1 MASKLVCR
9 MAKVKKNDVKGYQ
22 IHNQRERESK
32 TNPDINASLSHLN
45 RDYINAQHISY
56 MEKWKET
63 FEAQNESKRA
73 LRKDAVFF
81 NEFVVGSDRDFFKD
95 MNQSEKERFFKVST
109 DFFTERYG
117 EQNVLYS
124 IAHFDELKGA
134 GAHAHIAIVPM
145 RDGKLQSKNVFNR
158 NELKAL
164 QSELPQYLQK
174 HGFDIERGKE
184 GSKAQHIDTATYKVL
199 KSQEAVLMAE
209 QQRQTIQG
217 ETKLLEAKKEDLKEL
232 FDKVERIDSLE
243 FEEHKTIFG
252 KETGKIV
259 VDREDFEQMKELSM
273 MVVPEMEFKNKE
285 LQREVNILQ
294 SKIEEKDDRI
304 NSLEKKYDIGINILQ
319 KKYEIASAQA
329 ERYKEGLNDVVEEL
343 VAERLEE
350 KVSELKEHHGVQL
363 ARQIETKNEYFEEA
377 EKLER
382 KLEVVTRRAE
392 TLEGQSRW
400 LEKERDELKVA
411 NKELVETN
419 DLINT
424 ETQKLYAQIKA
435 LKERFDQAVE
445 RRVSEILSVVKM
457 SIHRA
462 TREWLVEKLPDN
474 QKIALDHMT
483 EHKQIGKRADQ
494 MIPELK
500 EEREAML
507 KKRERDR
514 GMDLER

>member
-1 MASKLVCR
+1 

-45 RDYINAQHISY
+45 RDYINTQHISY
-56 MEKWKET
+56 MEKWKEV
-63 FEAQNESKRA
+63 FESQNESKRA

-95 MNQSEKERFFKVST
+95 MNQSEKERFFKVAT
-109 DFFTERYG
+109 DFFKERFG

-124 IAHFDELKGA
+124 VAHFDELKGA

-184 GSKAQHIDTATYKVL
+184 GSKAKHIDTATYKVL

-209 QQRQTIQG
+209 QQRETIQG

-243 FEEHKTIFG
+243 FEEQKNIFG
-252 KETGKIV
+252 KETGNV
-259 VDREDFEQMKELSM
+259 VIDRDDFERMKELAM

-294 SKIEEKDDRI
+294 SKIEEKDDKI
-304 NSLEKKYDIGINILQ
+304 NTLEKKHDIGINILQ
-319 KKYEIASAQA
+319 KKYETVSIQA
-329 ERYKEGLNDVVEEL
+329 KRYKEGLDDVVEEL
-343 VAERLEE
+343 VTERLEE
-350 KVSELKEHHGVQL
+350 KVSELKEHHATQL
-363 ARQIETKNEYFEEA
+363 AKQVEIKNEYFEEA

-382 KLEVVTRRAE
+382 KLGVVTSHVN
-392 TLEGQSRW
+392 TLKGESRW
-400 LEKERDELKVA
+400 LEKERDELKVT
-411 NKELVETN
+411 NKELVEEN
-419 DLINT
+419 NSLKA
-424 ETQKLYAQIKA
+424 ELQKMFQHVKA
-435 LKERFDQAVE
+435 MTERFDKLVE
-445 RRVSEILSVVKM
+445 ERVANWKDILKA

-462 TREWLVEKLPDN
+462 TREWLVDKMPDN
-474 QKIALDHMT
+474 QNIVLDHT
-483 EHKQIGKRADQ
+483 LDAKEINKRSEEL
-494 MIPELK
+494 IPELK
-500 EEREAML
+500 EEREAMIQ
-507 KKRERDR
+507 KRQKDRDTDMER
-514 GMDLER
+514 

>member
-9 MAKVKKNDVKGYQ
+9 MAKVKKTDVKGYQ

-63 FEAQNESKRA
+63 FESQNESKRA

-95 MNQSEKERFFKVST
+95 MDQSEKERFFKVST
-109 DFFTERYG
+109 DFFKDRYG

-124 IAHFDELKGA
+124 VAHFDELKGA

-145 RDGKLQSKNVFNR
+145 RDGKLQSKNVFDR

-209 QQRQTIQG
+209 QQRETVQG
-217 ETKLLEAKKEDLKEL
+217 ETKLLEAKREDLKEL
-232 FDKVERIDSLE
+232 FEKVERIDSLE
-243 FEEHKTIFG
+243 YEEQKTIFG
-252 KETGKIV
+252 KETGNIV
-259 VDREDFEQMKELSM
+259 IDREDFEQMKDLAM
-273 MVVPEMEFKNKE
+273 MKVPDMEFKNEE
-285 LQREVNILQ
+285 LQREITVLQ
-294 SKIEEKDDRI
+294 SKIEQKDDKI
-304 NSLEKKYDIGINILQ
+304 SNLQ

-329 ERYKEGLNDVVEEL
+329 ERYKSGLDEVVEDRVSEL
-343 VAERLEE
+343 LEE
-350 KVSELKEHHGVQL
+350 KVTELKEHHAVQL
-363 ARQIETKNEYFEEA
+363 TREIINANHYLEEA
-377 EKLER
+377 EQMER
-382 KLEVVTRRAE
+382 KLGIMTRNANV
-392 TLEGQSRW
+392 LESEKRG
-400 LEKERDELKVA
+400 LEKENDELQASNEELTKENKGLYEQIQKA
-411 NKELVETN
+411 NEMM
-419 DLINT
+419 
-424 ETQKLYAQIKA
+424 KA
-435 LKERFDQAVE
+435 WKERFDQAVE
-445 RRVSEILSVVKM
+445 KRVSDMLNVVRASV
-457 SIHRA
+457 HRA
-462 TREWLVEKLPDN
+462 TREWLIEKLPDN
-474 QKIALDHMT
+474 QKIGLDHMT
-483 EHKQIGKRADQ
+483 DHARISKRANE
-494 MIPELK
+494 MLPEIV
-500 EEREAML
+500 EERDAMI

>member
-1 MASKLVCR
+1 MQ
-9 MAKVKKNDVKGYQ
+9 KVKKNDVKGYQ

-63 FEAQNESKRA
+63 FESQNESKRA
-73 LRKDAVFF
+73 LRKDAVYF

-95 MNQSEKERFFKVST
+95 MDQSEKERFFKVST
-109 DFFTERYG
+109 DFFKERYG
-117 EQNVLYS
+117 EKNVLYS
-124 IAHFDELKGA
+124 VAHFDELKGA
-134 GAHAHIAIVPM
+134 GAHSHIAIVPM

-158 NELKAL
+158 NELKSL

-209 QQRQTIQG
+209 QQRETIQG

-243 FEEHKTIFG
+243 FEEQKNIFG
-252 KETGKIV
+252 KETGNIV
-259 VDREDFEQMKELSM
+259 IDRDDFERMKELAM

-294 SKIEEKDDRI
+294 SKIVEKDDKI
-304 NSLEKKYDIGINILQ
+304 NSLEKKHDIGINILQ
-319 KKYEIASAQA
+319 KKYDTLFIQA
-329 ERYKEGLNDVVEEL
+329 KRYKEGLDDVVEEL
-343 VAERLEE
+343 VTERLEE
-350 KVSELKEHHGVQL
+350 KVSELKEHHATQL
-363 ARQIETKNEYFEEA
+363 AKQVEVKNEYLEEA

-382 KLEVVTRRAE
+382 RLGVVTSHVN
-392 TLEGQSRW
+392 TLKGESRW
-400 LEKERDELKVA
+400 LEKECDELKVT
-411 NKELVETN
+411 NQELVEEN
-419 DLINT
+419 NSLKA
-424 ETQKLYAQIKA
+424 ELQKMFQQVKA
-435 LKERFDQAVE
+435 MTERFNKLVE
-445 RRVSEILSVVKM
+445 ERVSDWKHVFRASV
-457 SIHRA
+457 HRA
-462 TREWLVEKLPDN
+462 TREWLVDKMPDN
-474 QKIALDHMT
+474 QGIVLDHT
-483 EHKQIGKRADQ
+483 LDANKINKRSEEL
-494 MIPELK
+494 IPELK

-507 KKRERDR
+507 KKRQQDRDMDWER
-514 GMDLER
+514 

>member
-1 MASKLVCR
+1 MGSKLVCR

-63 FEAQNESKRA
+63 FESQNESKRA

-95 MNQSEKERFFKVST
+95 MDQSEKERFFKVST
-109 DFFTERYG
+109 DFFKERFG

-124 IAHFDELKGA
+124 VAHFDELKGA

-145 RDGKLQSKNVFNR
+145 RDGKLQSKNVFDR

-209 QQRQTIQG
+209 QQRETVQG
-217 ETKLLEAKKEDLKEL
+217 ETKLLEAKREDLKEL
-232 FDKVERIDSLE
+232 FEKVERIDSLE
-243 FEEHKTIFG
+243 YEEQKTIFG
-252 KETGKIV
+252 KETGNIV
-259 VDREDFEQMKELSM
+259 IDREDFEQMKDLAM
-273 MVVPEMEFKNKE
+273 MKVPDMEFKNEE
-285 LQREVNILQ
+285 LRREITVLQ
-294 SKIEEKDDRI
+294 SKIEQKDDKI
-304 NSLEKKYDIGINILQ
+304 SNLQ

-329 ERYKEGLNDVVEEL
+329 ERYKSGLDEVVEERVSEL
-343 VAERLEE
+343 LEE
-350 KVSELKEHHGVQL
+350 KVTELKEHHAVEL
-363 ARQIETKNEYFEEA
+363 TREITNANHYLEEA
-377 EKLER
+377 EQMER
-382 KLEVVTRRAE
+382 KLGIVRKNVNV
-392 TLEGQSRW
+392 LESEKRW
-400 LEKERDELKVA
+400 LEKENDELQA
-411 NKELVETN
+411 TNKELTKEN
-419 DLINT
+419 KGLY
-424 ETQKLYAQIKA
+424 EQLQKANEMMKA
-435 LKERFDQAVE
+435 WKERFDQAVE
-445 RRVSEILSVVKM
+445 KRVSDMLNVVRASV
-457 SIHRA
+457 HRA
-462 TREWLVEKLPDN
+462 TREWLIEKLPDN
-474 QKIALDHMT
+474 QKIGLDHMT
-483 EHKQIGKRADQ
+483 DHARISKRANE
-494 MIPELK
+494 MLPEIV
-500 EEREAML
+500 EERDAMI

>member
-1 MASKLVCR
+1 MQ
-9 MAKVKKNDVKGYQ
+9 KVKKNDVKGYQ

-63 FEAQNESKRA
+63 FESQNESKRA
-73 LRKDAVFF
+73 LRKDAVYF

-95 MNQSEKERFFKVST
+95 MDQSEKERFFKVST
-109 DFFTERYG
+109 DFFKERYG
-117 EQNVLYS
+117 EKNVLYS
-124 IAHFDELKGA
+124 VAHFDELKGA
-134 GAHAHIAIVPM
+134 GAHSHIAIVPM

-158 NELKAL
+158 NELKSL

-209 QQRQTIQG
+209 QQRETIQG

-243 FEEHKTIFG
+243 FEEQKNIFG
-252 KETGKIV
+252 KETGNIV
-259 VDREDFEQMKELSM
+259 IDRDDFERMKELAM

-294 SKIEEKDDRI
+294 SKIVEKDDKI
-304 NSLEKKYDIGINILQ
+304 NSLEKKHDIGINILQ
-319 KKYEIASAQA
+319 KKYDTLFIQA
-329 ERYKEGLNDVVEEL
+329 KRYKEGLDDVVEEL
-343 VAERLEE
+343 VTERLEE
-350 KVSELKEHHGVQL
+350 KVSELKEYHATQL
-363 ARQIETKNEYFEEA
+363 AKQVEVKNEYFEEA

-382 KLEVVTRRAE
+382 KLGVVTRHVN
-392 TLEGQSRW
+392 TLKGESRW
-400 LEKERDELKVA
+400 LEKERDELKVT
-411 NKELVETN
+411 NKELVEEN
-419 DLINT
+419 NSLKA
-424 ETQKLYAQIKA
+424 ELQKMFQHVKVMT
-435 LKERFDQAVE
+435 ERFDKLVE
-445 RRVSEILSVVKM
+445 ERAANWKDILKA

-462 TREWLVEKLPDN
+462 TREWLVDKMPDN
-474 QKIALDHMT
+474 QNIVLAHTLDANKIN
-483 EHKQIGKRADQ
+483 KRSEEL
-494 MIPELK
+494 IPELK

-507 KKRERDR
+507 KKRQQDRDMDWER
-514 GMDLER
+514 

>member
-1 MASKLVCR
+1 MATSKLVCR

-63 FEAQNESKRA
+63 FEYQNESKRA
-73 LRKDAVFF
+73 LRKDAVYF

-95 MNQSEKERFFKVST
+95 MDQSEKERFFKVST
-109 DFFTERYG
+109 DFFKERYG

-124 IAHFDELKGA
+124 VAHFDELKGA

-145 RDGKLQSKNVFNR
+145 RDGKLQSKNVFDR

-209 QQRQTIQG
+209 QQRETIQG
-217 ETKLLEAKKEDLKEL
+217 ETKLLEAKREDLKEL
-232 FDKVERIDSLE
+232 FEKVERIDSLE
-243 FEEHKTIFG
+243 YEEQKTIFG
-252 KETGKIV
+252 KETGNIV
-259 VDREDFEQMKELSM
+259 IDREDFEQMKDLAM
-273 MVVPEMEFKNKE
+273 MKVPDMEFKNEE
-285 LQREVNILQ
+285 LQREITVLQ
-294 SKIEEKDDRI
+294 SKIEQKDDKI
-304 NSLEKKYDIGINILQ
+304 SNLQ

-329 ERYKEGLNDVVEEL
+329 ERYKSGLDEVVEDRVSEL
-343 VAERLEE
+343 LEE
-350 KVSELKEHHGVQL
+350 KVTELKEHHAVQL
-363 ARQIETKNEYFEEA
+363 TREIINANHYLEEA
-377 EKLER
+377 EQMER
-382 KLEVVTRRAE
+382 KLGIMTRNANV
-392 TLEGQSRW
+392 LESEKRG
-400 LEKERDELKVA
+400 LEKENDELQASNEELTKENKGLYEQIQKA
-411 NKELVETN
+411 NEMM
-419 DLINT
+419 
-424 ETQKLYAQIKA
+424 KA
-435 LKERFDQAVE
+435 WKERFDQAVE
-445 RRVSEILSVVKM
+445 KRVSDMLNVVRASV
-457 SIHRA
+457 HRA
-462 TREWLVEKLPDN
+462 TREWLIEKLPDN
-474 QKIALDHMT
+474 QKIGLDHMT
-483 EHKQIGKRADQ
+483 DHARISKRANE
-494 MIPELK
+494 MLPEIV
-500 EEREAML
+500 EERDAMI